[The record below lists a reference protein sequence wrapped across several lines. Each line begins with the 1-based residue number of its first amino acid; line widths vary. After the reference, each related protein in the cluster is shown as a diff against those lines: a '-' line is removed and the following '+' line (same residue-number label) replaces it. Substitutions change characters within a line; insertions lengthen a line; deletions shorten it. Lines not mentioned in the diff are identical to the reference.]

1 MSTTTHSEQVVN
13 HQSKSSKAQARL
25 AWLLIS
31 PTVLVLTIVI
41 LIPIAQSLYQSLYGR
56 PRLGDDGFFSTTEPF
71 VGLKN
76 YTDIFTSAGERFWVA
91 FYNTTLFGVV
101 TWSWR
106 PSWAW
111 PWRSSCT
118 RR

>member
-13 HQSKSSKAQARL
+13 RQSKSSKAQARL

-41 LIPIAQSLYQSLYGR
+41 LIPIAQSLYQSLFGR
-56 PRLGDDGFFSTTEPF
+56 PRLEDDGFFSTTEPF

-76 YTDIFTSAGERFWVA
+76 YTDIFSSAGERFWDYEIGRA
-91 FYNTTLFGVV
+91 
-101 TWSWR
+101 
-106 PSWAW
+106 
-111 PWRSSCT
+111 SC
-118 RR
+118 RERV

>member
-41 LIPIAQSLYQSLYGR
+41 LIPIAQSLYQSLFGR
-56 PRLGDDGFFSTTEPF
+56 PPWRTTASSPRP
-71 VGLKN
+71 
-76 YTDIFTSAGERFWVA
+76 S
-91 FYNTTLFGVV
+91 
-101 TWSWR
+101 
-106 PSWAW
+106 PSWA
-111 PWRSSCT
+111 
-118 RR
+118 

>member
-41 LIPIAQSLYQSLYGR
+41 LIPMPSPSTSRSSGG
-56 PRLGDDGFFSTTEPF
+56 LG
-71 VGLKN
+71 
-76 YTDIFTSAGERFWVA
+76 
-91 FYNTTLFGVV
+91 
-101 TWSWR
+101 WR
-106 PSWAW
+106 MTVSSPPLSPSWA
-111 PWRSSCT
+111 
-118 RR
+118 

>member
-41 LIPIAQSLYQSLYGR
+41 LIPIAQSLYQLSL
-56 PRLGDDGFFSTTEPF
+56 
-71 VGLKN
+71 
-76 YTDIFTSAGERFWVA
+76 IHI
-91 FYNTTLFGVV
+91 
-101 TWSWR
+101 
-106 PSWAW
+106 
-111 PWRSSCT
+111 
-118 RR
+118 